1 MRIYNDISELVGN
14 TPLVRL
20 HPLDDDVI
28 GANIFLKLEYFNPSN
43 SVKDRAVLN
52 MILEAEKSNQ
62 LQKGSLVVEGT
73 SGNTGIAL
81 ATICASRGYRLIL
94 VIPDTMSIDK
104 INHVKALGATVIL
117 TPGVFGMK
125 KAFMEAERIH
135 KENPGSFMPCQ
146 ITNPANAQ
154 IHRLTTALEI
164 WNDTDGTVDVL
175 VAGAGT
181 GGTITGTAS
190 KLKELNPNIKVVCVE
205 PAGSPVL
212 SGGKRGPH
220 KLQGI
225 GPGFIPEIIEQNLFD
240 SIVPVEDEDAF
251 STSRRLAREQGLFLG
266 ISSGAAVFAALRVAK
281 EYTGKNIVVIAPD
294 TGMRYL
300 NTELY
305 SENLKDIF
313 VS

>member
-1 MRIYNDISELVGN
+1 MKIYNDISELVGG
-14 TPLVRL
+14 TPLVK
-20 HPLDDDVI
+20 I
-28 GANIFLKLEYFNPSN
+28 KMESKANIFLKLEYFNPSN
-43 SVKDRAVLN
+43 SVKDRAALN
-52 MILEAEKSNQ
+52 MIKDAEKKG
-62 LQKGSLVVEGT
+62 LLHKGSLVVEAT

-81 ATICASRGYRLIL
+81 ATICSARGYGLIL

-135 KENPGSFMPCQ
+135 KENPNSFMPHQ
-146 ITNPANAQ
+146 IDNPANPQ
-154 IHRLTTALEI
+154 IHTETTAVEI
-164 WNDTDGTVDVL
+164 WDDMDGRIDVL

-181 GGTITGTAS
+181 GGTICGTAR
-190 KLKELNPNIKVVCVE
+190 KLKELNQSIKIICVE
-205 PAGSPVL
+205 PSGSAVL

-225 GPGFIPEIIEQNLFD
+225 GPGFIPDIVDVSLFDEIIRID
-240 SIVPVEDEDAF
+240 DEDAMN
-251 STSRRLAREQGLFLG
+251 TSRSLARKEGLFLG
-266 ISSGAAVFAALRVAK
+266 ISSGAATYAAIQISDK
-281 EYTGKNIVVIAPD
+281 YKNKNIVVIAPD
-294 TGMRYL
+294 TGERYL

-305 SENLKDIF
+305 NENIKNIF

>member
-1 MRIYNDISELVGN
+1 MI
-14 TPLVRL
+14 
-20 HPLDDDVI
+20 
-28 GANIFLKLEYFNPSN
+28 
-43 SVKDRAVLN
+43 KD
-52 MILEAEKSNQ
+52 AEKKG
-62 LQKGSLVVEGT
+62 LLHKGSLVVEAT

-81 ATICASRGYRLIL
+81 ATICSARGYNLIL

-135 KENPGSFMPCQ
+135 KENPNSFMPHQ
-146 ITNPANAQ
+146 IDNPANPQ
-154 IHRLTTALEI
+154 IHTETTALEI
-164 WNDTDGTVDVL
+164 WDDMDGKIDVL

-181 GGTITGTAS
+181 GGTICGTAR
-190 KLKELNPNIKVVCVE
+190 KLKELNQNIKIICVE
-205 PAGSPVL
+205 PSGSAVL

-225 GPGFIPEIIEQNLFD
+225 GPGFIPDIVDVSLFDEIIKID
-240 SIVPVEDEDAF
+240 DEDAMN
-251 STSRRLAREQGLFLG
+251 TSRSLARKEGLFLG
-266 ISSGAAVFAALRVAK
+266 ISSGAATYAAIQISDK
-281 EYTGKNIVVIAPD
+281 YKNKNIVVIAPD
-294 TGMRYL
+294 TGERYL

-305 SENLKDIF
+305 NENIKNIF